1 MSFGFGGPG
10 PTHPTFTRVWQD
22 ASTWAV
28 VKIQSTSF
36 DEVMSSMFG
45 ELYRFIKEKGIP
57 MTPPVVMTRDGPH
70 CSMRFK
76 IDPAFEGRLIDGTPH
91 DITILRIDAREMRVY
106 DFSGWF
112 TSPTDKAINRALS
125 DMKVPGV
132 TFDGEGYMVASYTSP
147 VNILKPYKR
156 NEIWIPS
163 YVHTQGVI
171 PFMARACFQNGYR
184 DIDTEDANNVN
195 DILDV
200 AREHTDPANEKNT
213 NKTFATELSKVVNA
227 QADEFHDAY
236 HPGSNILLKCSET
249 TEAHK
254 ASIKDAIRQEHM
266 RLTSLDEDAM
276 PSGGESKASIAAKG
290 IEDANYAIGIINN
303 SIEAI
308 IADEKINGSDV
319 AHDDT
324 RLAKQVAAL
333 TVLRQQKAAYGRIIK
348 ELESQ
353 IHRM

>member
-1 MSFGFGGPG
+1 MSFVFGGPG
-10 PTHPTFTRVWQD
+10 PAHPTFTRVWQD

-28 VKIQSTSF
+28 VKVKSDSF
-36 DEVMSSMFG
+36 DEVISSMFG
-45 ELYRFIKEKGIP
+45 ELYQFIKEKGIP
-57 MTPPVVMTRDGPH
+57 MTPPVVMSRDGSH

-112 TSPTDKAINRALS
+112 TFPTDKAINRALS

-147 VNILKPYKR
+147 VNILQPYKR

-163 YVHTQGVI
+163 HTQGVI
-171 PFMARACFQNGYR
+171 PFLARACFQNGYA
-184 DIDTEDANNVN
+184 DIDTENEKNVN

-213 NKTFATELSKVVNA
+213 NQTFATELSKVVNA

-236 HPGSNILLKCSET
+236 HPGSNILLKCSDT
-249 TEAHK
+249 TNEYK
-254 ASIKDAIRQEHM
+254 ARINDAIRKEHM
-266 RLTSLDEDAM
+266 RLTSLEEDVLSS
-276 PSGGESKASIAAKG
+276 SGGDSEAAIAAKG
-290 IEDANYAIGIINN
+290 IADAKYEIEIINN
-303 SIEAI
+303 SINAI
-308 IADEKINGSDV
+308 IADEDINGSRA
-319 AHDDT
+319 AHGET
-324 RLAKQVAAL
+324 RAAKQIAAL
-333 TVLRQQKAAYGRIIK
+333 KALKQQRAAYVRIIR
-348 ELESQ
+348 ELELH
-353 IHRM
+353 IPPI